1 MLELPSLPP
10 MSKTLLVFAGWFTL
24 PNWVTGVMVVLVNRV
39 VSYFKPNHSPPA
51 KGSAQAAV
59 QWRYSYAFVLI
70 SYLAITT
77 IHSCL
82 SMPLN
87 FYEILGVGPD
97 ADDQALKVAFRMFA
111 QRNHPN

>member
-1 MLELPSLPP
+1 M
-10 MSKTLLVFAGWFTL
+10 
-24 PNWVTGVMVVLVNRV
+24 
-39 VSYFKPNHSPPA
+39 A

-59 QWRYSYAFVLI
+59 QWDYSYAFVLM
-70 SYLAITT
+70 SYLAITM

-111 QRNHPN
+111 RRNHPN